1 MYNCYLT
8 CPRGLEE
15 IAGIDIQLYGH
26 SIEPDKGGIKFQTD
40 QEGIYKINL
49 NSRIGMHLLV
59 ELFHFNA
66 TDQDQLYEGIYNFQ
80 WDQYIDIHQ
89 TFSIKVRGNSQKFE
103 NKNYTTLK
111 IKDAIADQIKKVKLA
126 RPSIDKE
133 NPDII
138 ISVFIKEEKL
148 TIYLD
153 SSGVSL
159 HKRGYR
165 NKIHRAALNE
175 SLAAGLIMLSGWNKT
190 DPFYDTMCGSGTLPI
205 EAALMAHNIAP
216 GLLRKHFAFQEWH
229 DYDESLFSKIKK
241 EVQDA
246 IAIKSDIK
254 IYGFDLIFSNIA
266 MALYSAKLLELD
278 KYLVFKKQDM
288 SQFMPSSTKGTV
300 IINPP
305 YGERLDKDDSSI
317 DILYKMIG
325 DTFKTQCIG
334 FDCYVFTGNL
344 EKAKFIGLKTSK
356 KVVLKNGSLDCRF
369 LHYPIQSGKYNKKG
383 SL

>member
-1 MYNCYLT
+1 
-8 CPRGLEE
+8 
-15 IAGIDIQLYGH
+15 
-26 SIEPDKGGIKFQTD
+26 
-40 QEGIYKINL
+40 
-49 NSRIGMHLLV
+49 MHLLV
-59 ELFHFNA
+59 ELFNFNA

-80 WDQYIDIHQ
+80 WDKYIDIHQ

-288 SQFMPSSTKGTV
+288 SQFTPSSTKGTV

-344 EKAKFIGLKTSK
+344 EKAKLIGLKTSK